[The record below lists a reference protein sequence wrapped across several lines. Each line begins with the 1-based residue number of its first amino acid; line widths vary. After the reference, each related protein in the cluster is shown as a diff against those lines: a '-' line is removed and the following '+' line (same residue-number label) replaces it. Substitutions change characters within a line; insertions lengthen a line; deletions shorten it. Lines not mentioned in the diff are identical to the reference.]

1 MMDLLMTGLLA
12 GCAGL
17 TLLLLHWCHR
27 QVSRTE

>member
-12 GCAGL
+12 GCAAL
-17 TLLLLHWCHR
+17 VLVLLNWCHR